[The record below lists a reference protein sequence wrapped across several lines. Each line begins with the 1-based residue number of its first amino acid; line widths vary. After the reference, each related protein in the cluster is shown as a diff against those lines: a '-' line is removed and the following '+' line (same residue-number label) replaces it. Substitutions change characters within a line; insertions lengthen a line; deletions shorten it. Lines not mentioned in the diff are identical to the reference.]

1 MKNQRKNHRK
11 AAGNSTFFYVKESAE
26 LMTFLLNKFDGMS
39 RSRVKKL
46 LTLGMI
52 FVNGQRTT
60 QYDYLLRPGMDV
72 EVRRQAEKDK
82 FRNEWVKVVYEDRY
96 LMVINKKNGLL
107 SASAKPQDETAQKV
121 LNKYLFQS
129 HQKCTAHT
137 VHRLDKETSGLMI
150 FAKDRKT
157 AIKFEENWKE
167 TVYDRRYIALVE
179 GAMTDK
185 EGTITSWLKENRM
198 YEVLSSPID
207 NGGKYAVTHYRTI
220 KSNEAYSLVEL
231 RLETGRKNQI
241 RVHMKDIKHPVV
253 GDLKYGSGNDPIGR
267 VALHAYKLCFK
278 HPITKEDLQFDAD
291 IPVAFNKMFDTTK

>member
-1 MKNQRKNHRK
+1 MKNQKKSHK
-11 AAGNSTFFYVKESAE
+11 KPAGNSTFFHVKESAE

-52 FVNGQRTT
+52 FVNGHRTT
-60 QYDYLLRPGMDV
+60 QYDYLLQPGMDI
-72 EVRRQAEKDK
+72 EVRRQADKDK
-82 FRNEWVKVVYEDRY
+82 FRNEWIKIVYEDRH
-96 LMVINKKNGLL
+96 LIVINKKNGLL

-157 AIKFEENWKE
+157 AIKFEENWKD

-179 GAMTDK
+179 GQMTEK
-185 EGTITSWLKENRM
+185 EGTITSWLKENRL
-198 YEVLSSPID
+198 YEVMSSPFD
-207 NGGKYAVTHYRTI
+207 NGGKYAVTHYKTI
-220 KSNEAYSLVEL
+220 KSNETYSLIEL
-231 RLETGRKNQI
+231 QLETGRKNQI

-278 HPITKEDLQFDAD
+278 HPVTKEDLHFDTE
-291 IPVAFNKMFDTTK
+291 IPVSFCKAIDRQ